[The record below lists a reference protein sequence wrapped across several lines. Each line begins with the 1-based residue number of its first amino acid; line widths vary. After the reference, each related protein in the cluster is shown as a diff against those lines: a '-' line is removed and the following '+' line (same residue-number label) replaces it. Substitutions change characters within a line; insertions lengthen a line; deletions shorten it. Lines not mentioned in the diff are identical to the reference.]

1 MRNNPYPV
9 NSIDFLSELP
19 AFYARG
25 LDGADSMLLDF
36 LRQFE
41 EMFSGLQAAIV
52 GDTLK
57 LTCGEL
63 AAEADMEPGQYPIIV
78 DIFDAG
84 HLGYP
89 KNATVSIP
97 GNPDTT
103 FLAQPIEAATENIG
117 MIYVTDKNFLSY
129 LAPGVKLTVSTGD
142 GLSGLTSIRDMPPP
156 AFLNLGEQDKLAY
169 LQYLASWV
177 GLPVRSDKTVSWNRR
192 FLREAI
198 TMDNNTATL
207 RSTMP
212 GIRAMLNAWHKGEIV
227 AENTIVTDLISPA
240 NGVNTVFR
248 IGESRI
254 GVDTMFGEDETGHF
268 HVYLT
273 TDPNDVSMRNQK
285 KIDAMTAA
293 AKLLLDMEKPVN
305 MTYTLHIQAH
315 TMQLAVDGKI
325 PPYKNSPGYDPSA
338 IDEDMLSL
346 DETNTYARIGVTTLL
361 WD

>member
-1 MRNNPYPV
+1 MRNNPHPV

-19 AFYARG
+19 SFYAKG
-25 LDGADSMLLDF
+25 LNGADSLLQDF
-36 LRQFE
+36 LMQFE

-63 AAEADMEPGQYPIIV
+63 AEDADIEPGRYKIIV

-89 KNATVSIP
+89 KNSTVSIP

-103 FLAQPIEAATENIG
+103 FLTEPIEAGTENIG
-117 MIYVTDKNFLSY
+117 IIYVTDKSFLKY
-129 LAPGVKLTVSTGD
+129 LTPGTKLTVETSA
-142 GLSGLTSIRDMPPP
+142 GLSGLTSVRDMPPP
-156 AFLNLGEQDKLAY
+156 AFRNLGEKDTLAY

-192 FLREAI
+192 FLREAM
-198 TMDNNTATL
+198 TMDNNPATL
-207 RSTMP
+207 RSTLP

-227 AENTIVTDLISPA
+227 AENTIITDRISQA
-240 NGVNTVFR
+240 NGVDTVFR

-254 GVDTMFGEDETGHF
+254 GVDTMLGEDETGQF

-273 TDPNDVSMRNQK
+273 TDPTDVSMRNQK
-285 KIDAMTAA
+285 KIAAMTAA

-315 TMQLAVDGKI
+315 TMQLAIDGKI
-325 PPYKNSPGYDPSA
+325 PPYKSSPGYDESL
-338 IDEDMLSL
+338 IDDDMLTV